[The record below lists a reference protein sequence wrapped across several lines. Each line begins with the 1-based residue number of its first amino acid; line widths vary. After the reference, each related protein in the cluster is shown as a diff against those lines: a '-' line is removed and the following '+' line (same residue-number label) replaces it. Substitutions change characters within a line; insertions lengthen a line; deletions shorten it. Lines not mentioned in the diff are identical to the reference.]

1 MTSPGSP
8 SRAARRRLALLL
20 ALSLLWLGSLAAWHA
35 VLHHAGAP
43 RDGSVAHALFAHE
56 AGGAACE
63 GFNHLGLGMA
73 AVAGQVPAVDGG
85 PSQAL
90 PLPAAS
96 PARGERRAR
105 RHLVRAPPEAP
116 TQITG

>member
-1 MTSPGSP
+1 MTSPGS
-8 SRAARRRLALLL
+8 SSSAVRRRLALLL

-43 RDGSVAHALFAHE
+43 RDGAAHALFAHE
-56 AGGAACE
+56 AGGAPCE

-73 AVAGQVPAVDGG
+73 AGAGQAPAVDGG
-85 PSQAL
+85 PPQTL